1 MIIVFD
7 NYTQKSGTLYP
18 KFIMKLGDLSPSQ
31 LKAFFGNQV
40 IKIIGNLKIQENTDK
55 AEVDG
60 EYRIPEEYSSI
71 LSNNMLLPKEDEKH
85 YPNNTKFTSIDI
97 SPENLKIA
105 ICMRAMELLNGGKN
119 LDTLSLN
126 NLRGILEYLEYEKGK
141 ITLIPKS
148 GFLAGEIVNINSY
161 R

>member
-18 KFIMKLGDLSPSQ
+18 KFIMKLWDLSPSQ
-31 LKAFFGNQV
+31 LKAFFWNQV
-40 IKIIGNLKIQENTDK
+40 IKIIWNLKIQENTDK
-55 AEVDG
+55 AEVDW

-105 ICMRAMELLNGGKN
+105 ICMRAMELLNWWKN

-126 NLRGILEYLEYEKGK
+126 NLRWILEYLEYEKWK

-148 GFLAGEIVNINSY
+148 WFLAWEIVNINSY